1 MVSLSNHLFRYN
13 GSSFDKLRMSGESR
27 PLDFANALTGRR
39 ESYQPGGL
47 RNYMAFQNILY
58 DKQDAIAYLTLNR
71 PERLNALN
79 AALLAEFREAL
90 DVVEADPD
98 IRAVILTGAG
108 RAFSAGFDINRE
120 PGDSDP
126 QEMQPDVWRGHLK
139 SHIDTFMQV
148 WNLSKPVIAAVNG
161 YALAG
166 ACELVQV
173 CDIKIASERAIM
185 GEPEIRAGVG
195 PPLLITPF
203 SVNLAT
209 AKELLLT
216 GDTIDAHEAARV
228 GLVSRVVPHDD
239 LLPECERIARKITL
253 ISAVGVK
260 MTKIAVNRALE
271 GMGFLSAIQHNLEL
285 MTHFDT
291 SVTPEQEEFNAI
303 RQERGLR
310 AALDWRDAR
319 FRELG

>member
-1 MVSLSNHLFRYN
+1 
-13 GSSFDKLRMSGESR
+13 
-27 PLDFANALTGRR
+27 
-39 ESYQPGGL
+39 
-47 RNYMAFQNILY
+47 MAFQCIIY
-58 DKQDAIAYLTLNR
+58 EKRDAIAYLTLNR

-79 AALLAEFREAL
+79 AQLLAEFREVL
-90 DVVEADPD
+90 DVVEEDPD
-98 IRAVILTGAG
+98 IRVVILTGAG

-126 QEMQPDVWRGHLK
+126 QDMAPDAWRSHLK
-139 SHIDTFMQV
+139 SHIDTFLKV

-173 CDIKIASERAIM
+173 CDVKIASDRAVM

-216 GDTIDAHEAARV
+216 GDTIDAYEAARI

-239 LLPECERIARKITL
+239 LMAECEKVARKICL

-271 GMGFLSAIQHNLEL
+271 GMGFLSAVQHNLEL

-291 SVTPEQEEFNAI
+291 SISPEQEEFNAI